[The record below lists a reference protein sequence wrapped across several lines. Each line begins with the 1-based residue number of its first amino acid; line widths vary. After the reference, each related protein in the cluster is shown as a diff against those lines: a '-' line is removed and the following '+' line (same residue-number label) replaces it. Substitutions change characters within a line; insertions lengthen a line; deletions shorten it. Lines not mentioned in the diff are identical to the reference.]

1 MKRTLIIIAV
11 LALAAVAWAGT
22 SITVTPDSMKNG
34 ETKTLTD
41 DGTKIKVTRNGGDVD
56 IRIEGAGE
64 SRRITISR
72 SGEGDIHISRN
83 GRHTYTYQIPEMP
96 EMPRIPPI
104 RVPRMHEEH
113 FDGLFVCPKD
123 GTTLRVPKGKEGQT
137 FKCPVDGTV
146 MEKKKGH
153 GFTMIIDGDDVIEDI

>member
-41 DGTKIKVTRNGGDVD
+41 DGTTIKITRNGGDVD

-64 SRRITISR
+64 SRRITIGR

-83 GRHTYTYQIPEMP
+83 GRNHVYTYEMP
-96 EMPRIPPI
+96 DMPHIPPI
-104 RVPRMHEEH
+104 RVPRMHEER
-113 FDGLFVCPKD
+113 FSQLFVCPKD
-123 GTTLRVPKGKEGQT
+123 GTTLRVPDGKNDQT
-137 FKCPVDGTV
+137 YKCPVDGTV

-153 GFTMIIDGDDVIEDI
+153 GFTMIIDGEDVFEGV